1 MYDDTQPNGAEDRPD
16 FRDYMAEQILGK
28 DDIPLPEEVR
38 LDLREG
44 NQGKSS
50 MCTCFSSY
58 HAAQI
63 ANEMEHK
70 AHLDP
75 LFDKGWEL
83 QGKFGTRTSNGDYVQ
98 TALKSLVKNGLITSD
113 GVYKIDGYARIAKTD
128 INYWLAK
135 GFAIVTSALVTK
147 TNFKK
152 AKHEGIWTG
161 ADGDRV
167 GGHAFIIGGYKPFYK
182 IASNSYGDTWGK
194 FNDGTFLI
202 KNEDVEDLGTCY
214 IVYDQKD
221 LKYIFKDVTEESP
234 FAEAIQ
240 SMKDKEIMN
249 GYGDGSFLPDQPI
262 TRAET
267 AQVVQNLIKFFNK

>member
-1 MYDDTQPNGAEDRPD
+1 MYDDRPSGAVDAPD
-16 FRDYMAEQILGK
+16 SRDYLAEQILGK
-28 DDIPLPEEVR
+28 DDIPLPESVKLE
-38 LDLREG
+38 LKEG
-44 NQGKSS
+44 NQGDSV
-50 MCTCFSSY
+50 MCTCFSAY

-70 AHLDP
+70 STLEP

-83 QGKFGTRTSNGDYVQ
+83 QGKLGTRTSDGDYVQ
-98 TALKSLVKNGLITSD
+98 TALKSIVKNGLVTKD
-113 GVYKIDGYARIAKTD
+113 GVYKIDGYARIEKSD

-135 GFAIVTSALVTK
+135 GHAIVTSALVTK

-152 AKHEGIWTG
+152 AKHEGVWTG

-167 GGHAFIIGGYKPFYK
+167 GGHAFILAGYKPFYK

-202 KNEDVEDLGTCY
+202 PNDKVSDLGTCY
-214 IVYDQKD
+214 VLYDHKD
-221 LKYIFKDVTEESP
+221 VKYIFKDVTEESP

-240 SMKDKEIMN
+240 SMKEKGIMN
-249 GYGDGSFLPDQPI
+249 GYGDGSFLPGQPI
-262 TRAET
+262 SRAEV
-267 AQVVQNLIKFFNK
+267 AQVVQNLIELF

>member
-1 MYDDTQPNGAEDRPD
+1 MYDDQPNGAQDKPD
-16 FRDYMAEQILGK
+16 IRDYMAEQILGK
-28 DDIPLPEEVR
+28 DDIPLPESVK
-38 LDLREG
+38 LNLKEG
-44 NQGKSS
+44 DQGNSV
-50 MCTCFSSY
+50 MCTCFSAY

-70 AHLDP
+70 ATLDP

-98 TALKSLVKNGLITSD
+98 TALKSLVKNGLITKD
-113 GVYKIDGYARIAKTD
+113 GVYKIDGYARIEKSE
-128 INYWLAK
+128 INYWLAQ
-135 GFAIVTSALVTK
+135 GFAIVTSAPVTK

-152 AKHEGIWTG
+152 AKYEGIWTG
-161 ADGDRV
+161 LDGDRT
-167 GGHAFIIGGYKPFYK
+167 GGHAFIIDGYKPFYK

-194 FNDGTFLI
+194 FGDGTFLI
-202 KNEDVEDLGTCY
+202 ENEDVEDLGTCY

-240 SMKDKEIMN
+240 SMKEKGIIN
-249 GYGDGSFLPDQPI
+249 GYGDGSFLPNQPI
-262 TRAET
+262 TRGET
-267 AQVVQNLIKFFNK
+267 AQVITNLIKYFNK